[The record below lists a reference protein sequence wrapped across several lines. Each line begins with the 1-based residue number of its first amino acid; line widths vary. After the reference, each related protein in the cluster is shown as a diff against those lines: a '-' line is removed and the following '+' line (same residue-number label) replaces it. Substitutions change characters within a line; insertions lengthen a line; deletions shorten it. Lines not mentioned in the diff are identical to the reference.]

1 MHGTPLQPTMARIQQ
16 IVNRPLD
23 YFRSRKQILFCLAIT
38 NLIRLLLSLA
48 LKIRIDRCMAHEL
61 SNSLTLVVLATH
73 FFHMVNM
80 VPSAVYLIEDTWYNM
95 VYVVSVETL
104 LCLG

>member
-1 MHGTPLQPTMARIQQ
+1 
-16 IVNRPLD
+16 
-23 YFRSRKQILFCLAIT
+23 
-38 NLIRLLLSLA
+38 
-48 LKIRIDRCMAHEL
+48 MAHEL